1 VPPAAGDDE
10 QDLEGFCRDVYPQL
24 VGLLQLRGHELHRA
38 EELAQDALLKV
49 VEHWSRV
56 VQMEN
61 PRGWAVRCA
70 LNAGTSS
77 WRRLIVERRANQR
90 QATQPAP
97 AAAALDQRTADRL
110 AVHAALGSLPPRQ
123 RDTLIVRHFLGMSV
137 DEAAE
142 VLRCSPGT
150 VKSNNHKALASL
162 RASGVLDDEPVEE
175 VQADA

>member
-1 VPPAAGDDE
+1 
-10 QDLEGFCRDVYPQL
+10 
-24 VGLLQLRGHELHRA
+24 QLRGHPVHRS

-70 LNAGTSS
+70 LNAGISS
-77 WRRLIVERRANQR
+77 WRRLAVERRANQ
-90 QATQPAP
+90 QVASAPPPAGS
-97 AAAALDQRTADRL
+97 AADQRNADRV
-110 AVHAALGSLPPRQ
+110 AVYEALRSLPPRQ

-150 VKSNNHKALASL
+150 VKSNSHKGIAAL
-162 RASGVLDDEPVEE
+162 RASGLLDDEPVAE